1 MPAWVGHL
9 LLVWGSG
16 AGCVACLL
24 FAGVSLRFAQG
35 NTEPRGCAGAGKWKA
50 VVTEIRRMHKAG
62 RPTLVGTTSV
72 ERSEALAKLLDED
85 GALRHSCASR
95 CHLYSLA

>member
-1 MPAWVGHL
+1 MPAWVGQL

-16 AGCVACLL
+16 AGCMACLL
-24 FAGVSLRFAQG
+24 FAGVRLRTAQG
-35 NTEPRGCAGAGKWKA
+35 TEPRGCAGAGKWKA
-50 VVTEIRRMHKAG
+50 VVTEIRRMHKSG

-85 GALRHSCASR
+85 GALRHSYASL